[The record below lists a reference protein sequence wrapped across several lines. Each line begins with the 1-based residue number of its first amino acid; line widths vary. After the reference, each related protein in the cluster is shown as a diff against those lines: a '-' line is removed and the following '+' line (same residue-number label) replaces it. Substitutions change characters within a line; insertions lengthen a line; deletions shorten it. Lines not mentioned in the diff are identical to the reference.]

1 MEKEFPLQFQ
11 FIEQAEN
18 ELREWSIDQ
27 NIKIHRIEFVVPFV
41 LTDRT
46 LAVWIFFETDRMMEK
61 YKCDGTTEII
71 QSRFFDI
78 MKDIGYPEDYV
89 TQIVFCIDSHE
100 NVVSNFEGSYF
111 NRLR

>member
-18 ELREWSIDQ
+18 QFREWSIGQ

-61 YKCDGTTEII
+61 YKREGTIEIVE
-71 QSRFFDI
+71 SRFFDI

-89 TQIVFCIDSHE
+89 TKIVFFIDSHE
-100 NVVSNFEGSYF
+100 NVVSNFDGSYF